1 MIDTDDCW
9 GKSLMA
15 EKCVTATELKNR
27 LGVYL
32 DAAIAA
38 PVFVQK
44 SGRDVAVLMSREHYD
59 YLQRLEDHWWGEQA
73 KLAEER
79 GLLGGEETAR
89 GLKALEPPEDDTT
102 C

>member
-1 MIDTDDCW
+1 MDM
-9 GKSLMA
+9 KF
-15 EKCVTATELKNR
+15 VTATELKNH

-32 DAAIAA
+32 EAAIAA

-44 SGRDVAVLMSREHYD
+44 SGREVAVLISREHYN

-73 KLAEER
+73 KLTEQR
-79 GLLGGEETAR
+79 GLLGVEETAR
-89 GLKALEPPEDDTT
+89 ALKALEPPEDDTT